1 MEKHGKNNQAKE
13 DEQAGT
19 IKFHH
24 LLFFSRMGFQKQQVF
39 KGSRSS
45 YRWNGGHLK
54 SYIQMS
60 NEKTL
65 VVEGI

>member
-24 LLFFSRMGFQKQQVF
+24 LFFFQDGFPKTASIQRISKFVSVEWWTF
-39 KGSRSS
+39 KVI
-45 YRWNGGHLK
+45 HP
-54 SYIQMS
+54 
-60 NEKTL
+60 NEQ
-65 VVEGI
+65 